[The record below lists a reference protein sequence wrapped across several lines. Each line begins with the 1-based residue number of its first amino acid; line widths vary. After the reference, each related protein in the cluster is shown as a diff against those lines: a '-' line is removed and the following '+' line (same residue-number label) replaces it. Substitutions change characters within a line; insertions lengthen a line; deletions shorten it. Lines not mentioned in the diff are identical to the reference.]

1 MNVNSYTLSA
11 DSRLMP
17 CEYQFAIDA
26 IGQKNL
32 RIWIDLESADE
43 NDLVQKL
50 DDLKVEGMIRHF
62 CLESCDHPGFYPLK
76 PVSLLVIPVHTEA
89 QDSNSREYLAL
100 LYSPDFLFSFQ
111 KRQFARFQELI
122 ALQNSASLLMDSSI
136 EMLVSSLMLGMS
148 LVSLRK
154 SSFLS
159 DRVMNLENKMDID
172 HEKLMTEISVIQ
184 SEILSLEL
192 VVNGQL
198 PIVSAFSTKDTDSIN
213 HEITKEYL
221 NWASSNLQSA
231 GRALEWMERRIYI
244 IRSIFDAHAQDRM
257 NRRLARLTILST
269 IFMPI
274 TFLAGL
280 WGMNFQFMPELAIR
294 YGYAIALVT
303 MLIISLGMYHYF
315 RRKGWFN

>member
-1 MNVNSYTLSA
+1 MNVNCYTLSV

-122 ALQNSASLLMDSSI
+122 ALQNSASLLTDSSI
-136 EMLVSSLMLGMS
+136 EVLVSSLMLGMS

-159 DRVMNLENKMDID
+159 DRVMNLENKMDSD
-172 HEKLMTEISVIQ
+172 HEKLMAEISVIQ

-198 PIVSAFSTKDTDSIN
+198 PIVSAFSTRNTDSIN

-244 IRSIFDAHAQDRM
+244 IRSIFDVNAQDRM

-274 TFLAGL
+274 TFLPDYG
-280 WGMNFQFMPELAIR
+280 NDFQFMPELAIR

-303 MLIISLGMYHYF
+303 MLVISYGCAIF
-315 RRKGWFN
+315 QTKEKGWLS